1 MKGYKISPIIFNI
14 INYLTIAVLLI
25 VTNDKEFI
33 TAVGILYDLFFAVSL
48 FCAALTTINIA
59 LKRRFNESKES
70 NILGKSQAVFYS
82 LPTSILIVGLS
93 YIGVATYSVYFII
106 GFFAS
111 CLILLITA
119 NINKISDLVIF
130 YIFTFIVNFLIFW
143 FDLKLLNNIENY
155 YYPFFDDWNGAKRAP
170 FPVLITFYIF
180 SVFTLFRFLYLYVKR
195 KKKIEKEVF
204 GERQVNIPLVGGK
217 LKIISTYF
225 EKDRIWTKLFIKL
238 TDETDEIYLGADSLK
253 IVKAAF
259 NKIINPNCD
268 SKTYPHNGMNYM
280 HLINLAETYTSLYY
294 SIEDNIVYILIV
306 FNSADPT
313 RKKYFEDGFMKIVKI
328 DSIDNL
334 AEKIRLFGKCRC

>member
-1 MKGYKISPIIFNI
+1 MKVNKILPIIINI

-33 TAVGILYDLFFAVSL
+33 TAVGIWYDLFFAVSL

-59 LKRRFNESKES
+59 LKMRFNESKES
-70 NILGKSQAVFYS
+70 NILSKSQAILYS

-93 YIGVATYSVYFII
+93 YIGVATYSAQFII
-106 GFFAS
+106 GISAS
-111 CLILLITA
+111 LLILLITA
-119 NINKISDLVIF
+119 YIDKISDLVIF
-130 YIFTFIVNFLIFW
+130 YISTVIVNYLIFW
-143 FDLKLLNNIENY
+143 YDLKLLRNFEYY
-155 YYPFFDDWNGAKRAP
+155 YYPFYDFDEVWGGAYRRP
-170 FPVLITFYIF
+170 FEVLVTFFVF
-180 SVFTLFRFLYLYVKR
+180 SVFTLFRYLYLYVKR
-195 KKKIEKEVF
+195 RKKIEKAVS
-204 GERQVNIPLVGGK
+204 GERQVNISLVGGE

-268 SKTYPHNGMNYM
+268 SKTYTYNGMNYM

-294 SIEDNIVYILIV
+294 SIEDNIIYILIV

-313 RKKYFEDGFMKIVKI
+313 RKEYFEDRFMKTVRINLS
-328 DSIDNL
+328 DDL
-334 AEKIRLFGKCRC
+334 AEKIRLF